1 MDSKIYITSKLI
13 DFCNYIESGIDI
25 DTYVYC
31 LESDEN
37 YIEINEVPSCKVKA
51 QFLVEIEELDKNKD
65 EFDDISRKQIAW
77 SIDREY
83 INTWDIEESIN
94 GVIKKVE
101 DKRYLLK
108 KFKEEHKAKYVLRI
122 IVIIK
127 DDDKPGTYIDT
138 NVIRLCNDIGAEI
151 EIEYRIKN

>member
-37 YIEINEVPSCKVKA
+37 YIEIHEVPSCKVKA